1 LTFPTAA
8 PYLTARRLYI
18 QIYRRMDKWT
28 IAKRNAGGLDNR
40 LSLIRPDWENHENL
54 SQADWVGKV
63 LALRSEGCCVQRIEE
78 ILTSGRIENQ
88 VIRDRWALGEDM
100 DPQWGEDD
108 RARAES
114 ILWNSRILALGSEG
128 YPLKRIEEILTL
140 GRIEDQMIRDKWV
153 LGDGNEPKWD
163 KDMKTRAKDIFWGF
177 GKVTIQLLYQGSGSP
192 GDKGMRVERISE
204 KIKADSGFY
213 YA

>member
-1 LTFPTAA
+1 
-8 PYLTARRLYI
+8 
-18 QIYRRMDKWT
+18 MDKWT
-28 IAKRNAGGLDNR
+28 IAKRNTGGLDNR
-40 LSLIRPDWENHENL
+40 LSLIRPDWKNHKNL

-63 LALRSEGCCVQRIEE
+63 LTLRSEGYSVQKIEE
-78 ILTSGRIENQ
+78 ILTSCRIEDE
-88 VIRDRWALGEDM
+88 VIWNRWALGEDM

-128 YPLKRIEEILTL
+128 YSLKRIQEILTS

-163 KDMKTRAKDIFWGF
+163 KDIKSRAKDIFWGF

-192 GDKGMRVERISE
+192 GDKGMRVEHISE
-204 KIKADSGFY
+204 KIRADSGFY
-213 YA
+213 YP

>member
-1 LTFPTAA
+1 
-8 PYLTARRLYI
+8 
-18 QIYRRMDKWT
+18 MDKWT